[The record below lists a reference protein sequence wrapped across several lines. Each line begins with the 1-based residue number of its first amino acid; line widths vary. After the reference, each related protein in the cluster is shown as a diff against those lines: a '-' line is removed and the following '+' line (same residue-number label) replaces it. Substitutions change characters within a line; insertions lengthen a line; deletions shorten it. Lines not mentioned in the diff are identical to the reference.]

1 MDIYATPPH
10 SGRDTLFRMITDAD
24 ITKLKGVFA
33 TKDDLKGF
41 ATKDDLG
48 RFATKDA
55 LAELR
60 ADMQVG
66 FGEVNEKIDTL
77 ATAFSRMEN
86 TLDGIVGAIQDLR
99 TENGAGT
106 THLLRHDRQIEALAL
121 ATKVTLPN

>member
-1 MDIYATPPH
+1 
-10 SGRDTLFRMITDAD
+10 MITDAD

-33 TKDDLKGF
+33 TKDDLEKFATKDDLKGF
-41 ATKDDLG
+41 ATKDDLEK
-48 RFATKDA
+48 FATKDA

-121 ATKVTLPN
+121 ATKITLPN